1 MIKKFLPFLLLAVVV
16 YACSSDSSDNP
27 TPSDGFDRGAML
39 THLADNIIIP
49 SFESFDNQ
57 LTTLETKATSFTD
70 APNATTLAEVRT
82 AWLNAYKAWQHVEMF
97 NIGKAEELGFV
108 NFFNIYPLTV
118 IDVESNVSNGT
129 YDLNSSNNHDAQG
142 FPALDYLLY
151 GVAANDT
158 AILEKYTTDANA
170 ANYKKYITDVIAQMS
185 GLTTAI
191 LNDWKGSY
199 KNEFVGATGN
209 TVTSS
214 VNKMVND
221 YVQHYEKSIRTNKV
235 GIPTGTFSSG
245 TTFPEK
251 VEAYY
256 SKTVSKELALEAL
269 NASQNFFNGKHFTS
283 NITGVSFK
291 SYLEYLDR
299 NDLSVA
305 IINQFNSVRT
315 QINTL
320 NNSFSDQITN
330 DNTAMT
336 KTYDELQKNVILL
349 KTDMMQAFNISID
362 AGYVDN
368 DGD

>member
-16 YACSSDSSDNP
+16 YACSSDNP

-39 THLADNIIIP
+39 THLADNIIIA
-49 SFESFDNQ
+49 SFAAFDSQ
-57 LTTLETKATSFTD
+57 LTTLGTKATSFTD
-70 APNATTLAEVRT
+70 APNATTLTEVRT

-118 IDVESNVSNGT
+118 ADVESNISNGT

-185 GLTTAI
+185 GLTTTI

-199 KNEFVGATGN
+199 RDEFVASTDN
-209 TVTSS
+209 TASS
-214 VNKMVND
+214 SLNKLVND
-221 YVQHYEKSIRTNKV
+221 FIFYYEKGLRANKF
-235 GIPTGTFSSG
+235 GIPAGNFTSTPL
-245 TTFPEK
+245 PEK

-256 SKTVSKELALEAL
+256 NRVASKALALEAL
-269 NASQNFFNGKHFTS
+269 IAVQDFFNGNNFNAAGS
-283 NITGVSFK
+283 GISFK
-291 SYLEYLDR
+291 SYLEYLKR
-299 NDLSVA
+299 GDLVNL
-305 IINQFNSVRT
+305 INTQFNTAETQVST
-315 QINTL
+315 LNDDFYQQINT
-320 NNSFSDQITN
+320 
-330 DNTAMT
+330 DNTQMT
-336 KTYDELQKNVILL
+336 KSFDELQKVVVYL
-349 KTDMMQAFNISID
+349 KVDMLQAFNVSVD
-362 AGYVDN
+362 YVDA

>member
-49 SFESFDNQ
+49 SFEAFDSQ
-57 LTTLETKATSFTD
+57 LTTLGTKATSFTD
-70 APNATTLAEVRT
+70 APNATTLTEVRT

-118 IDVESNVSNGT
+118 ADVESNISNGT

-151 GVAANDT
+151 GVAANDI

-185 GLTTAI
+185 GLTTTI

-199 KNEFVGATGN
+199 RDEFVASTAN
-209 TVTSS
+209 TASS
-214 VNKMVND
+214 SLNKLVND
-221 YVQHYEKSIRTNKV
+221 FIFYYEKGLRANKF
-235 GIPTGTFSSG
+235 GIPAGNFSS
-245 TTFPEK
+245 TPLPEK

-256 SKTVSKELALEAL
+256 NRVVSKALALEAL
-269 NASQNFFNGKHFTS
+269 IAVQDFFNGNNFNAAGS
-283 NITGVSFK
+283 GISFK
-291 SYLEYLDR
+291 SYLEYLKR
-299 NDLSVA
+299 GDLVNL
-305 IINQFNSVRT
+305 INTQFNTAETQVST
-315 QINTL
+315 LNDDFYQQINT
-320 NNSFSDQITN
+320 
-330 DNTAMT
+330 DNTQMT
-336 KTYDELQKNVILL
+336 KSFDELQKVVVYL
-349 KTDMMQAFNISID
+349 KVDMLQAFNVSVD
-362 AGYVDN
+362 YVDA

>member
-16 YACSSDSSDNP
+16 YACSSDNP

-39 THLADNIIIP
+39 THLADNIIIA
-49 SFESFDNQ
+49 SFEAFDSQ
-57 LTTLETKATSFTD
+57 LTTLGTKATSFTD
-70 APNATTLAEVRT
+70 APNATTLTEVRT

-118 IDVESNVSNGT
+118 ADVESNISNGT

-185 GLTTAI
+185 GLTTTI

-199 KNEFVGATGN
+199 RDEFVASTDN
-209 TVTSS
+209 TASS
-214 VNKMVND
+214 SLNKLVND
-221 YVQHYEKSIRTNKV
+221 FIFYYEKGLRANKF
-235 GIPTGTFSSG
+235 GIPAGNFSS
-245 TTFPEK
+245 TPLPEK

-256 SKTVSKELALEAL
+256 NRVASKALALEAL
-269 NASQNFFNGKHFTS
+269 IAVQDFFNGNNFNAAGS
-283 NITGVSFK
+283 GISFK
-291 SYLEYLDR
+291 SYLEYLKR
-299 NDLSVA
+299 GDLVNL
-305 IINQFNSVRT
+305 INTQFNTAETQVST
-315 QINTL
+315 LNDDFYQQINT
-320 NNSFSDQITN
+320 
-330 DNTAMT
+330 DNTQMT
-336 KTYDELQKNVILL
+336 KSFDELQKVVVYL
-349 KTDMMQAFNISID
+349 KVDMLQAFNVSVD
-362 AGYVDN
+362 YVDA